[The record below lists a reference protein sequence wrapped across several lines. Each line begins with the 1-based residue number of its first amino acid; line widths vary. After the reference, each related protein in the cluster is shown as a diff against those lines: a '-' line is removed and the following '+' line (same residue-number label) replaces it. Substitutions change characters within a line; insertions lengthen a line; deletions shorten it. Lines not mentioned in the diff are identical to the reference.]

1 MGLLKIGQWGDNIES
16 ESERAGYHPI
26 IFYAAVR
33 RKELLIYLEALIFYI
48 KSGPQ
53 CAVSLKKI

>member
-16 ESERAGYHPI
+16 ESERTGYYL

-48 KSGPQ
+48 KSGP
-53 CAVSLKKI
+53 